1 MKTEFFI
8 NNTNLTTIRRIYA
21 RECRN
26 FQFDVPCS
34 ISVESYG
41 LDGCEILLAV
51 EKALE
56 HIAWIPGVLE
66 EQRVQNFDIPTNVAK
81 MNNGVTVA
89 YRYSKIVK

>member
-1 MKTEFFI
+1 MKVEFYI
-8 NNTNLTTIRRIYA
+8 DKTDSTSIRRIYA

-34 ISVESYG
+34 ISVESHG

-56 HIAWIPGVLE
+56 HIAWLPNVLKE
-66 EQRVQNFDIPTNVAK
+66 HKVQNFDIGTRVAK
-81 MNNGVTVA
+81 ITIEEI
-89 YRYSKIVK
+89 KE